1 MYNVHFHGKS
11 YQNTSSCF
19 SDFQGAAMGK
29 GSQNKSQNL
38 SSEVQVFQMPWP
50 DQFQDWCFQGSSP
63 RIILVTSL
71 KIKTVIV
78 HITYVRIIPNASDG
92 QTGLADDKGSRAC
105 EVWVKTNKWERIYF
119 SGSTIT
125 EGEEGLVERGQESK
139 LQQCWTQEMCY
150 YAWWWMLTRF
160 IVVIS

>member
-1 MYNVHFHGKS
+1 MYHVHLQGKS
-11 YQNTSSCF
+11 YQNTSSYF
-19 SDFQGAAMGK
+19 SDFQGAAMWK

-38 SSEVQVFQMPWP
+38 SPKVQVFQMPWL
-50 DQFQDWCFQGSSP
+50 DQFHDWCFQGPIP

-78 HITYVRIIPNASDG
+78 HITYVMIIPNASDC

-105 EVWVKTNKWERIYF
+105 EVWVKTNKWETICF

-125 EGEEGLVERGQESK
+125 EGEEGLVERG
-139 LQQCWTQEMCY
+139 
-150 YAWWWMLTRF
+150 
-160 IVVIS
+160 